1 MRYSVIFTS
10 TALIASTLAA
20 YVPSEPWTTL
30 TPTGSAPAG
39 ATTDHTH
46 KFGIQVKTVESSVAI
61 SSTVAETDSAVTA
74 AASASGAAKRDD
86 VVNQIGDGQIQQQSA
101 AAETASVVN
110 QIGDGQIQQQTAA
123 AETAS
128 VVNQIGDGQ
137 IQQQTAQPTPT
148 ASVVNQIGDGQ
159 IQHQTAQTASV
170 VNQIGDGQIQQ
181 QTAQT
186 ASVVNQIGDGQIQQ
200 QTAAAETASVV
211 NQIGDGQIQ
220 QQTSQSP
227 TTATVASQIND
238 GQVQQQTDSA
248 KSSSDSD
255 SSVPQSCVGTNSLGM
270 QLNGSVLTDEKGRI
284 GAIVSNRQF
293 QFDGPPPQ
301 AGSIYAAGWSVT
313 ENGLL
318 ALGDQTIFY
327 QCHSGD
333 FYNLYDES
341 IAEQCSAVHLSIVD
355 LVEC

>member
-1 MRYSVIFTS
+1 MRYSIIFSS

-30 TPTGSAPAG
+30 TPTGSAPTG

-61 SSTVAETDSAVTA
+61 SSTVAETDSAITA

-86 VVNQIGDGQIQQQSA
+86 VVNQIGDGQ
-101 AAETASVVN
+101 V
-110 QIGDGQIQQQTAA
+110 QQQTAQ
-123 AETAS
+123 TAS

-137 IQQQTAQPTPT
+137 IQQQTAQT

-159 IQHQTAQTASV
+159 IQQQTAKPTPTASV

-211 NQIGDGQIQ
+211 NQIGDGQVQ

-248 KSSSDSD
+248 KSPSDSD
-255 SSVPQSCVGTNSLGM
+255 STVPQSCVGDSSLGM

-341 IAEQCSAVHLSIVD
+341 IAEQCSAVHLGIVD

>member
-1 MRYSVIFTS
+1 MRYSIIFTS

-30 TPTGSAPAG
+30 TPTGSAPTG

-74 AASASGAAKRDD
+74 AASVSGAAKRDD
-86 VVNQIGDGQIQQQSA
+86 VVNQIGDGQIQQQTA

-137 IQQQTAQPTPT
+137 IQQQTAKPTPT

-159 IQHQTAQTASV
+159 IQ
-170 VNQIGDGQIQQ
+170 QQ
-181 QTAQT
+181 
-186 ASVVNQIGDGQIQQ
+186 
-200 QTAAAETASVV
+200 TASVV

-238 GQVQQQTDSA
+238 GQVQQRTDSA

-255 SSVPQSCVGTNSLGM
+255 SSIPQSCVGDNSLGM

-355 LVEC
+355 LVQC

>member
-1 MRYSVIFTS
+1 MRYSTIFSS
-10 TALIASTLAA
+10 TALIASTFAA

-30 TPTGSAPAG
+30 TPTGSAPSG

-61 SSTVAETDSAVTA
+61 SSTVAETESAITTA
-74 AASASGAAKRDD
+74 AASASGNAKRD
-86 VVNQIGDGQIQQQSA
+86 
-101 AAETASVVN
+101 ASVVN

-123 AETAS
+123 AE
-128 VVNQIGDGQ
+128 
-137 IQQQTAQPTPT
+137 
-148 ASVVNQIGDGQ
+148 
-159 IQHQTAQTASV
+159 
-170 VNQIGDGQIQQ
+170 
-181 QTAQT
+181 T

-227 TTATVASQIND
+227 TTASIASQIND

-248 KSSSDSD
+248 EADDDSD
-255 SSVPQSCVGTNSLGM
+255 STIPKSCLTENSLSM
-270 QLNGSVLTDEKGRI
+270 QLNASVLTDSKGRI
-284 GAIVSNRQF
+284 GAIVANRQF

-313 ENGLL
+313 QNGLL

-341 IAEQCSAVHLSIVD
+341 IAEQCSAVHLAVVD

>member
-1 MRYSVIFTS
+1 MRYSIIFSS

-30 TPTGSAPAG
+30 TPTGSAPTG

-61 SSTVAETDSAVTA
+61 SSTVAETDSAITA

-86 VVNQIGDGQIQQQSA
+86 VVNQIGDGQ
-101 AAETASVVN
+101 V
-110 QIGDGQIQQQTAA
+110 QQQTAQ
-123 AETAS
+123 TAS

-137 IQQQTAQPTPT
+137 IQQQTAQTASVVNQIGDGQIQQQTAKPTPT

-159 IQHQTAQTASV
+159 IQQQTAQTASV

-211 NQIGDGQIQ
+211 NQIGDGQVQ

-248 KSSSDSD
+248 KSPSDSD
-255 SSVPQSCVGTNSLGM
+255 STVPQSCVGDSSLGM

-341 IAEQCSAVHLSIVD
+341 IAEQCSAVHLAIVD

>member
-86 VVNQIGDGQIQQQSA
+86 
-101 AAETASVVN
+101 
-110 QIGDGQIQQQTAA
+110 
-123 AETAS
+123 
-128 VVNQIGDGQ
+128 
-137 IQQQTAQPTPT
+137 
-148 ASVVNQIGDGQ
+148 
-159 IQHQTAQTASV
+159 
-170 VNQIGDGQIQQ
+170 
-181 QTAQT
+181 
-186 ASVVNQIGDGQIQQ
+186 
-200 QTAAAETASVV
+200 VV